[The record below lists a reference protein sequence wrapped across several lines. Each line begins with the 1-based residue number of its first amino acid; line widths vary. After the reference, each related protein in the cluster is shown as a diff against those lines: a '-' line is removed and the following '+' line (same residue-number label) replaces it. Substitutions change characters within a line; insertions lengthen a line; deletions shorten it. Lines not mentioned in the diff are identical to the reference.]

1 MEYRK
6 LGKTG
11 LNLSVV
17 GFGGATLGSVFRKIN
32 EEEGKR
38 AAQVAIELGINYFD
52 TAPFYGTRQGETVM
66 GEALQGHRN
75 QVVLSTKLG
84 RYDSNQFDFSA
95 EHVPISVDESLR
107 LLKTDY
113 VDLLIAH
120 DVEFGDLRQIAE
132 ETIPAMIKLKEQGKC
147 RFIGFSGYPL
157 RALTDLFSKVEVDFV
172 LSYCHYCL
180 YNTSLVDKLGPS
192 VKSKGLGLINA
203 SPLALGLLTNYP
215 PAEWHPAPQELK
227 DAARKAA
234 DLCRSRGTEL
244 SFIGMQFAL
253 TNDMVTSTLSGIESV
268 EQLKKNLSIFNSPI
282 DKELLSN
289 VQEIFEPVRGTSWP
303 SGRAENN

>member
-1 MEYRK
+1 
-6 LGKTG
+6 
-11 LNLSVV
+11 
-17 GFGGATLGSVFRKIN
+17 
-32 EEEGKR
+32 
-38 AAQVAIELGINYFD
+38 
-52 TAPFYGTRQGETVM
+52 
-66 GEALQGHRN
+66 
-75 QVVLSTKLG
+75 
-84 RYDSNQFDFSA
+84 
-95 EHVPISVDESLR
+95 
-107 LLKTDY
+107 
-113 VDLLIAH
+113 
-120 DVEFGDLRQIAE
+120 
-132 ETIPAMIKLKEQGKC
+132 MIKLKEQGKC

-234 DLCRSRGTEL
+234 DLCHSRGTEL

-253 TNDMVTSTLSGIESV
+253 TNDMVASTLSGIESV
-268 EQLKKNLSIFNSPI
+268 EQLEKNLSIFNAPI
-282 DKELLSN
+282 DKELLSDI
-289 VQEIFEPVRGTSWP
+289 QEIFKPVRGTSWL